1 MGQSYIGRIIQIEPI
16 ANADRIEQATVVCG
30 AGGKWK
36 GVTVKGQF
44 NTGDLCGVYLQDSI
58 MPDAERFAFLK
69 SKTIRIAKLRG
80 AYSECL
86 IMPLT
91 VMGFVG
97 DEISDKMGITK
108 YQKPLPMSADIIAPF
123 PPFIPKTDEPNF
135 QTASELVKSLRG
147 KPAYVTQ
154 KMDGTS
160 ITIYHRDGWHI
171 CSRNYEIKDTGFFD
185 VYKTFPE
192 GYAIQMEL
200 VGEGIQSNPAGIE
213 GKQGFVFNV
222 YEIGTY
228 SYLNYEDAAE
238 FTARYGLSF
247 VPVVHLLDEFCLDDA
262 QLRALSVGKYANGK
276 QQEGVVVRPVTEM
289 SVETSEGLKR
299 LSFKVINAEYKG

>member
-1 MGQSYIGRIIQIEPI
+1 MKQAYIGRIIQIDPI
-16 ANADRIEQATVVCG
+16 ENADRIEQATVVCG
-30 AGGKWK
+30 EGGKWK

-44 NTGDLCGVYLQDSI
+44 GVGDLCEVYLQDSI
-58 MPDAERFAFLK
+58 MPDTERFTFLK

-91 VMGFVG
+91 ITGIVG
-97 DEISDKMGITK
+97 DDISETMGITK
-108 YQKPLPMSADIIAPF
+108 YVKPLPLSADIIAPF
-123 PPFIPKTDEPNF
+123 PSYIPKTDEPNF
-135 QTASELVKSLRG
+135 QTVPELVRAIQGQSV
-147 KPAYVTQ
+147 YVTQ

-160 ITIYHRDGWHI
+160 ITIANCNGWHI

-185 VYKTFPE
+185 AYKTFPE

-200 VGEGIQSNPAGIE
+200 CGEGIQSNPAGIK

-222 YEIGTY
+222 YDIEKHWYLDYCDVVDFAFNYKLEIVPIVCVI
-228 SYLNYEDAAE
+228 NHFDA
-238 FTARYGLSF
+238 
-247 VPVVHLLDEFCLDDA
+247 DE
-262 QLRALSVGKYANGK
+262 QRLRELSVGKYKNGK
-276 QQEGVVVRPVTEM
+276 AQEGVVIRPLREQVIATTEG
-289 SVETSEGLKR
+289 EKR